1 VITGAPAQRGSVGR
15 PSWFA
20 CLYARKTAT
29 CRVDYPAHGTNQSSF
44 KLLHSAVMN
53 ITRTAALWSAVFLVL
68 GVYLISEESGLAQ
81 SRPGWGEI
89 WQQRMT
95 IGQAQLDSAFKLA
108 ESGKVNE
115 ALAMIDQVIAT
126 DPSNWRSYFLKSAV
140 LILAK
145 RGDEAL
151 KQIDTSINLARRSN
165 VSAGL
170 LSELYE
176 SKARSCMDYGRYD
189 EAKKS
194 LEQAVHLQ
202 PSDPTTLNDLAWML
216 ATSKDL
222 RMRDGRR
229 AVAIATK
236 ACTLSSWKNA
246 FSIDTLA
253 AACAQAG
260 DFAEAVKYQE
270 LAIAQLNADDR
281 KAQMP
286 GMEQRLQQY
295 SSGQTF
301 TSM

>member
-1 VITGAPAQRGSVGR
+1 
-15 PSWFA
+15 
-20 CLYARKTAT
+20 
-29 CRVDYPAHGTNQSSF
+29 
-44 KLLHSAVMN
+44 MN
-53 ITRTAALWSAVFLVL
+53 STRSAALWSFVFLI
-68 GVYLISEESGLAQ
+68 GSFYFGSAESGLAQ

-95 IGQAQLDSAFKLA
+95 IGQARLDSAFKLA

-126 DPSNWRSYFLKSAV
+126 DPNNWRSYFLKSAV

-145 RGDEAL
+145 RGGEAL

-165 VSAGL
+165 VSPGL
-170 LSELYE
+170 LAELYE
-176 SKARSCMDYGRYD
+176 SKARSCVDYGRYD

-202 PSDPTTLNDLAWML
+202 PQDPSTLNDLAWML
-216 ATSKDL
+216 ATSKDT
-222 RMRDGRR
+222 RVRDGRR
-229 AVAIATK
+229 AVALATK
-236 ACTLSSWKNA
+236 ACTLSDWKNA

-253 AACAQAG
+253 AASAAAG
-260 DFAEAVKYQE
+260 NFADAVKYQE
-270 LAIAQLNADDR
+270 LAISRLEPDDR

-286 GMEQRLQQY
+286 GMEQRLHLY

-301 TSM
+301 TGM

>member
-1 VITGAPAQRGSVGR
+1 
-15 PSWFA
+15 
-20 CLYARKTAT
+20 
-29 CRVDYPAHGTNQSSF
+29 
-44 KLLHSAVMN
+44 MN
-53 ITRTAALWSAVFLVL
+53 ITRSAALWSAVFLVF
-68 GVYLISEESGLAQ
+68 GVYLISAESGFAQ

-126 DPSNWRSYFLKSAV
+126 DPNNWRSYFLKSAV

-145 RGDEAL
+145 REGEAL
-151 KQIDTSINLARRSN
+151 KEIDTSINLARRSN

-170 LSELYE
+170 LAELYE
-176 SKARSCMDYGRYD
+176 SKARSCIDYGRYD

-202 PSDPTTLNDLAWML
+202 PADPTTLNDLAWML
-216 ATSKDL
+216 ATSKDT
-222 RMRDGRR
+222 RVRDGRR
-229 AVAIATK
+229 AVAIAK
-236 ACTLSSWKNA
+236 RACTLSDWKNA

-253 AACAQAG
+253 AASATAG
-260 DFAEAVKYQE
+260 NFADAVKYQQ
-270 LAIAQLNADDR
+270 LAISRLDADDR
-281 KAQMP
+281 KTQQP
-286 GMEQRLQQY
+286 GMEQRLRQY

-301 TSM
+301 TGI

>member
-1 VITGAPAQRGSVGR
+1 
-15 PSWFA
+15 
-20 CLYARKTAT
+20 
-29 CRVDYPAHGTNQSSF
+29 
-44 KLLHSAVMN
+44 MN
-53 ITRTAALWSAVFLVL
+53 ITRTAALWSAVFLVF
-68 GVYLISEESGLAQ
+68 GVYLISAELGLAQ

-108 ESGKVNE
+108 ETGKVNE

-126 DPSNWRSYFLKSAV
+126 DPNNWRSYFLKSAV

-145 RGDEAL
+145 RGSEAL

-165 VSAGL
+165 VSPGL
-170 LSELYE
+170 LAELYE
-176 SKARSCMDYGRYD
+176 SKARSCIDYSRYD

-216 ATSKDL
+216 ATSKDS
-222 RMRDGRR
+222 RVRDGRR

-236 ACTLSSWKNA
+236 ACSLSNWKNA

-253 AACAQAG
+253 AAAAAMG
-260 DFAEAVKYQE
+260 NFADAVKYQQ
-270 LAIAQLNADDR
+270 LAISMLGRDDR
-281 KAQMP
+281 KTELS

-295 SSGQTF
+295 SSGRAF
-301 TSM
+301 TSI

>member
-1 VITGAPAQRGSVGR
+1 
-15 PSWFA
+15 
-20 CLYARKTAT
+20 
-29 CRVDYPAHGTNQSSF
+29 
-44 KLLHSAVMN
+44 MN
-53 ITRTAALWSAVFLVL
+53 ITRSAVLWSAVFLVSA
-68 GVYLISEESGLAQ
+68 VYLLSAESGIAQ

-108 ESGKVNE
+108 ESGKVDQ

-140 LILAK
+140 LVLAK

-151 KQIDTSINLARRSN
+151 KQIETSINLARRSN

-170 LSELYE
+170 LAELYE

-202 PSDPTTLNDLAWML
+202 PADPTTLNDLAWML
-216 ATSKDL
+216 ATSKDP
-222 RMRDGRR
+222 RVRDGRR

-236 ACTLSSWKNA
+236 ACVLSDWKNA

-253 AACAQAG
+253 AASAQAG
-260 DFAEAVKYQE
+260 NFADAVKYQE
-270 LAIAQLNADDR
+270 LAISRLEPDDR
-281 KAQMP
+281 KAQQP
-286 GMEQRLQQY
+286 GMEQRLHQY

-301 TSM
+301 TGI

>member
-1 VITGAPAQRGSVGR
+1 
-15 PSWFA
+15 
-20 CLYARKTAT
+20 
-29 CRVDYPAHGTNQSSF
+29 
-44 KLLHSAVMN
+44 MN
-53 ITRTAALWSAVFLVL
+53 TTRSAALWSAVFLVFSVCL
-68 GVYLISEESGLAQ
+68 FSTESGYAQ

-126 DPSNWRSYFLKSAV
+126 DPNNWRSYFLKSAV

-145 RGDEAL
+145 RGNEAL
-151 KQIDTSINLARRSN
+151 KEIDTSIILARRSN

-176 SKARSCMDYGRYD
+176 SKARSCIDYGRYD

-202 PSDPTTLNDLAWML
+202 PTDPTTLNDLAWML
-216 ATSKDL
+216 ATSKDS
-222 RMRDGRR
+222 RVRDGRR
-229 AVAIATK
+229 AVAIAKK
-236 ACTLSSWKNA
+236 ACTLSNWKNA

-253 AACAQAG
+253 AASATAG
-260 DFAEAVKYQE
+260 NFADAVKYQE
-270 LAIAQLNADDR
+270 LAISRLDADDR
-281 KAQMP
+281 KTQQP
-286 GMEQRLQQY
+286 GMEQRLRQY

-301 TSM
+301 IGI